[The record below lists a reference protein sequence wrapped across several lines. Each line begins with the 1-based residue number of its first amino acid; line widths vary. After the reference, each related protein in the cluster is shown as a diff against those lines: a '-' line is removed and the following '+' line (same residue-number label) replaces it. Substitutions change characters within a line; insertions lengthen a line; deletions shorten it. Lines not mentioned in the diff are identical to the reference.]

1 MASVTLRRLS
11 KVFDGGIQALHPLD
25 LDVRDGEL
33 LVLLGP
39 SGSGKT
45 TALRCIAGL
54 EAPTTGD
61 VVIGERV
68 VTHDP
73 PADRDVAMVFQTP
86 ALYPHLTV
94 RENIAFP
101 LEMRGVADAQV
112 ARRVLET
119 AARLGEGLQT
129 VLDRMPAQLSEGE
142 RQRAALARAIVRG
155 PQAFLFDEPLSRLDA
170 RLRIELRGELLALHR
185 ALGATM
191 IYVTHDQTEAMTM
204 GQRVAVLHEGR
215 LRQVGTPEEVYQRP
229 ADVHVA
235 RFVGT
240 PGMNVLQGRGRG
252 PGTGGTGGAGAGA
265 GAVDE
270 GGGRVIEA
278 GSLTIPVELTTY
290 EGELQ
295 VGIRPEYV
303 GLCAV
308 DKGVG
313 NGDVLVVEPLGSE
326 TLVYLNAGGQPL
338 VARLPGFA
346 DVRVGTRVGVRVDR
360 RRLYLFDAAGAPLA

>member
-11 KVFDGGIQALHPLD
+11 KVFDGGVQALHPLD

-54 EAPTTGD
+54 EEPTTGD
-61 VVIGERV
+61 VVIGERI
-68 VTHDP
+68 VTHTP
-73 PADRDVAMVFQTP
+73 PADRDVAMVFQSP

-101 LEMRGVADAQV
+101 LEIRGISEAQV
-112 ARRVLET
+112 ARRVLEA
-119 AARLGEGLQT
+119 AARLGLEAA
-129 VLDRMPAQLSEGE
+129 LDRVPAQLSEGE
-142 RQRAALARAIVRG
+142 RQRAALGRAIVRG
-155 PQAFLFDEPLSRLDA
+155 PQAFLLDEPLSRLDPK
-170 RLRIELRGELLALHR
+170 LRIELRGELLALHR

-204 GQRVAVLHEGR
+204 GQRIAVLHEGR
-215 LRQVGTPEEVYQRP
+215 LRQVGTPEEIYQRP

-235 RFVGT
+235 RFIGT
-240 PGMNVLQGRGRG
+240 PGMNVLQGRGR
-252 PGTGGTGGAGAGA
+252 AA
-265 GAVDE
+265 E
-270 GGGRVIEA
+270 KGRVIEA
-278 GSLTIPVELTTY
+278 GSLVIPVELSTY

-295 VGIRPEYV
+295 LGVRPEFV

-308 DKGVG
+308 DQGVG
-313 NGDVLVVEPLGSE
+313 NADVLVVEPLGSE
-326 TLVYLNAGGQPL
+326 TLVHLNSGGQAL

-346 DVRVGTRVGVRVDR
+346 DVRVGTRVGVKVDR

>member
-11 KVFDGGIQALHPLD
+11 KVFDGGVQALHPLD

-45 TALRCIAGL
+45 TVLRCIAGL
-54 EAPTTGD
+54 EEPTTGD
-61 VVIGERV
+61 VVIGERI
-68 VTHDP
+68 VTHAP
-73 PADRDVAMVFQTP
+73 PADRDVAMVFQSP

-101 LEMRGVADAQV
+101 LE
-112 ARRVLET
+112 
-119 AARLGEGLQT
+119 
-129 VLDRMPAQLSEGE
+129 
-142 RQRAALARAIVRG
+142 I
-155 PQAFLFDEPLSRLDA
+155 
-170 RLRIELRGELLALHR
+170 RGELLALHR

-204 GQRVAVLHEGR
+204 GQRIAVLHEGR

-252 PGTGGTGGAGAGA
+252 T
-265 GAVDE
+265 E
-270 GGGRVIEA
+270 QE
-278 GSLTIPVELTTY
+278 
-290 EGELQ
+290 
-295 VGIRPEYV
+295 
-303 GLCAV
+303 
-308 DKGVG
+308 
-313 NGDVLVVEPLGSE
+313 
-326 TLVYLNAGGQPL
+326 
-338 VARLPGFA
+338 
-346 DVRVGTRVGVRVDR
+346 
-360 RRLYLFDAAGAPLA
+360 

>member
-11 KVFDGGIQALHPLD
+11 KVFDGGLQAVHPLD

-45 TALRCIAGL
+45 TVLRCIAGL
-54 EAPTTGD
+54 EEPSSGEI
-61 VVIGERV
+61 VIGDRV
-68 VTHDP
+68 VTHVP
-73 PADRDVAMVFQTP
+73 PASRDVAMVFQTP

-101 LEMRGVADAQV
+101 LEMRGVADALVTARV
-112 ARRVLET
+112 AE
-119 AARLGEGLQT
+119 AAGRLGLQH
-129 VLDRMPAQLSEGE
+129 VLDRRPTQLSEGE
-142 RQRAALARAIVRG
+142 RQRAALGRAIVRG

-170 RLRIELRGELLALHR
+170 QLRIELRGELLALHR

-204 GQRVAVLHEGR
+204 GQRIAVLHEGR
-215 LRQVGTPEEVYQRP
+215 LRQVGTPEEVYHRP
-229 ADVHVA
+229 ADVCVA
-235 RFVGT
+235 RFIGT

-252 PGTGGTGGAGAGA
+252 TGNEA
-265 GAVDE
+265 
-270 GGGRVIEA
+270 RVIEA
-278 GSLTIPVELTTY
+278 GSLAIPVELSTY
-290 EGELQ
+290 EGELH
-295 VGIRPEYV
+295 VGIRPESI

-313 NGDVLVVEPLGSE
+313 NCDVLVVEPLGSE
-326 TLVYLNAGGQPL
+326 TLVHLNAGGQPL

-346 DVRVGTRVGVRVDR
+346 DVRVGTRVGVKVERQ
-360 RRLYLFDAAGAPLA
+360 RLYLFDAAGAPLA